1 VNEGLPG
8 AAEAAYSTD
17 HPASMSGS
25 GNVPVADLSQIPR
38 KSRYQLREVCRYTD
52 TQPYVLRFWES
63 EFPQLNPGKG
73 QGGQAIYTRND
84 IDLVLRIKQLLYEEE
99 QTLDGARK
107 ILAREGSDKRGK
119 AAGKPAR
126 ARKAAASTRKQ
137 DAAPAASGDSAAAP
151 ARAGT
156 RGPEA
161 LEFDSVPRERYED
174 AVEEISHLRFELKE
188 LESRARKAESQ
199 VARAEE
205 EAETHKKR
213 CLMAAERLEAL
224 LASLE

>member
-1 VNEGLPG
+1 V
-8 AAEAAYSTD
+8 AES
-17 HPASMSGS
+17 
-25 GNVPVADLSQIPR
+25 SQIPK

-73 QGGQAIYTRND
+73 QGGQAAYTRQD

-107 ILAREGSDKRGK
+107 ILAREGSGKRGK
-119 AAGKPAR
+119 ATGKSTR
-126 ARKAAASTRKQ
+126 ARKAAASPGKQ
-137 DAAPAASGDSAAAP
+137 DAAPTPSGDSTGAP
-151 ARAGT
+151 VRAGT

-161 LEFDSVPRERYED
+161 LEFDAVPRERYED

-188 LESRARKAESQ
+188 LESRVRKAESR
-199 VARAEE
+199 VERAEE
-205 EAETHKKR
+205 EAGTHEKR
-213 CLMAAERLEAL
+213 CLKAAERLEAL